1 MKRHISLLIILFI
14 LLASCGK
21 DVVSNA
27 PEYLGFWEGKKDNQ
41 AFVIRIDNEGYGRYS
56 AVGDG
61 KMDSAEGN
69 VRIKDDKLIISL
81 RRLTI
86 NQAPFEEAGTWKMTI
101 NKVTYRLLTRN
112 D

>member
-1 MKRHISLLIILFI
+1 MKKHISLLIILFV
-14 LLASCGK
+14 LLSSCGK

-27 PEYLGFWEGKKDNQ
+27 HEYLGFWEGKKDNQ

-61 KMDSAEGN
+61 EMDSAEGN
-69 VRIKDDKLIISL
+69 VRIKDDKLIINL

-86 NQAPFEEAGTWKMTI
+86 NQAPFQEENTWKMTI
-101 NKVTYRLLTRN
+101 NNVKYRLLTRN